1 MSKKI
6 MLMSSSLDPR
16 LLCAVEAAKKLGMET
31 VACVREEDNGADAKA
46 DRWYAVGA
54 DTEKLLEIARKERVD
69 GVIGMWDKT
78 VPAAAAI
85 ARELDLPGNSIEC
98 VEQLLGKGKFR
109 RLQEKA
115 GVFCPGFFE
124 TDTSDG
130 LMEKCAALRFPLIMK
145 PCVCSSSFGQTKVE
159 RGEDI
164 LSAFAKAKAYSR
176 NGRVCV
182 EEFVEQDS
190 LRVLEA
196 EIFVV
201 GDDIIWDGVYWCWRL
216 EEAPLRPVLD
226 TYPANLTKE
235 QMAEFQNAVR
245 KVLKAAGASLGE
257 CDIEGFFTKEGR
269 FFILEINPRPVG
281 YYCQQDVKLFCGID
295 YSRLIV
301 STAVGDMS
309 YFRGLETFRRQRR
322 NLLSYA
328 IFSFRAG
335 IFDHVYIDGSI
346 RPNLLTY
353 RELPGGE
360 PGACIEDIHADNRPV
375 ALACFGFASPEEVE
389 KVRRNIRELVYVV
402 LREC

>member
-1 MSKKI
+1 MRKKV

-16 LLCAVEAAKKLGMET
+16 LLCAVEAAEKLGIET
-31 VACVREEDNGADAKA
+31 VACVREEDNGEDAHA

-54 DTEKLLEIARKERVD
+54 DTEKLLEIAKRERVD

-85 ARELDLPGNSIEC
+85 ARELNLPGNSPEC
-98 VEQLLGKGKFR
+98 VEQLLDKGKFR

-115 GVFCPGFFE
+115 GVFCPGYFE
-124 TDTSDG
+124 TASEEG
-130 LMEKCAALRFPLIMK
+130 LMEKCAALRFPIMMK
-145 PCVCSSSFGQTKVE
+145 PCVCSSSFGQTRIE
-159 RGEDI
+159 REEDI
-164 LSAFAKAKAYSR
+164 LPAFEKAKAYSR

-182 EEFVEQDS
+182 EEYVEQDS

-216 EEAPLRPVLD
+216 KEAPLRPVLD
-226 TYPANLTKE
+226 TYPADLTE
-235 QMAEFQNAVR
+235 QQQAEFRSAVR
-245 KVLKAAGASLGE
+245 KVLQAAGAVLGE
-257 CDIEGFFTKEGR
+257 CDIEGFFTREGR

-295 YSRLIV
+295 YSKLIV
-301 STAVGDMS
+301 TTAVGDLS
-309 YFRGLETFRRQRR
+309 YYEELKTFQRQRR

-335 IFDHVYIDGSI
+335 IFDHVEIDESI

-360 PGACIEDIHADNRPV
+360 PGAYIEDIHADNRPV
-375 ALACFGFASPEEVE
+375 ALACFGFSTPEEVE
-389 KVRRNIRELVYVV
+389 KVRRNIRELVRVV
-402 LREC
+402 LRSN